1 MQFARDAKE
10 NELIS
15 CFLFMD
21 LRKLHSY
28 MSVIL
33 EAVVKCSCIMYRAY
47 KIQVLEKK

>member
-1 MQFARDAKE
+1 MDVLEWTVPCRMQFARDAKE

-15 CFLFMD
+15 CFLSMD

-33 EAVVKCSCIMYRAY
+33 EAVVKCS
-47 KIQVLEKK
+47 